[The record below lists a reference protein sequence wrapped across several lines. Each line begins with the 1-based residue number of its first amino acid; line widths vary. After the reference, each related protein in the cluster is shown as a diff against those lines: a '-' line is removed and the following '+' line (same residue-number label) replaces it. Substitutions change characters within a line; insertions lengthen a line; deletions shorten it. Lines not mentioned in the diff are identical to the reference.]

1 MRADDRPGVPSFL
14 PVAGFVQVPCI
25 ERCAYGAVESWTG
38 LMIASDE
45 IPAHRRVDGDTTV
58 DAMALTA
65 KKMNAKCTETSDG
78 GLSVSVALC

>member
-1 MRADDRPGVPSFL
+1 MRADDRPGERSFL
-14 PVAGFVQVPCI
+14 PVAGFVQVPSI

-38 LMIASDE
+38 LTIASNE

-65 KKMNAKCTETSDG
+65 KRMNVKRRETSDG
-78 GLSVSVALC
+78 GSSVSVALC